1 MNTYNV
7 RQFANLIGVSVST
20 LQRWDRQ
27 GRLKP
32 QRTPS
37 NRRLY
42 TDEHLAR
49 VGGAPRRSRR
59 ITAAYARVSSE
70 TQKPG
75 LEKQIRV
82 LEMFCAANGW
92 AVDEWTREVGGGLD
106 FNRTHFL
113 RILDGIIHGRIER
126 LIVAHRDRLC
136 RFGFEII
143 EHLCRTHDC
152 QLVVMNH
159 ESLSPEEEMV
169 QDVLSI
175 VHCFSARL
183 YGLRN
188 YQQSLTQALAN
199 DARSLDRP

>member
-32 QRTPS
+32 QRTPG

-42 TDEHLAR
+42 TDQHLAF
-49 VGGAPRRSRR
+49 VGRASRPNGR
-59 ITAAYARVSSE
+59 ITTVYARVSSQA
-70 TQKPG
+70 QKPD
-75 LEKQIRV
+75 LDNQIRV
-82 LEMFCAANGW
+82 LEQFCAANGW
-92 AVDEWTREVGGGLD
+92 TVNEWVKEVGGGLN
-106 FNRTHFL
+106 FNRRHFL
-113 RILDGIIHGRIER
+113 RILDAVIHGRVER

-136 RFGFEII
+136 RFGFEMI

-152 QLVVMNH
+152 DLVVMNQ
-159 ESLSPEEEMV
+159 ESLSPEPEMV
-169 QDVLSI
+169 QDMLSI

-188 YQQSLTQALAN
+188 YRKSLRQALEN
-199 DARSLDRP
+199 DTQSQDCP

>member
-1 MNTYNV
+1 MSTYNV
-7 RQFANLIGVSVST
+7 RQFANLIGVSVNT

-42 TDEHLAR
+42 TDEHLTLAGR
-49 VGGAPRRSRR
+49 ASRRSGR
-59 ITAAYARVSSE
+59 ITAAYARVSSQ
-70 TQKPG
+70 TQK
-75 LEKQIRV
+75 LDLDKQIRA

-92 AVDEWTREVGGGLD
+92 AVDEWIREVGGGLD
-106 FNRTHFL
+106 FNRTHLL
-113 RILDGIIHGRIER
+113 RVLDGIVHGRIER

-136 RFGFEII
+136 RFGFEMI
-143 EHLCRTHDC
+143 EHLCRTHGC
-152 QLVVMNH
+152 ELVVMNQ

-175 VHCFSARL
+175 VQCFSARL

-188 YQQSLTQALAN
+188 YRKSLTQALAN
-199 DARSLDRP
+199 DAQSRDCP

>member
-7 RQFANLIGVSVST
+7 RQFANLIGVSVNT

-42 TDEHLAR
+42 TDEHLAVAGR
-49 VGGAPRRSRR
+49 ASRRRGR
-59 ITAAYARVSSE
+59 ITAAYARVSSQA
-70 TQKPG
+70 QKPD
-75 LEKQIRV
+75 LDKQVRV
-82 LEMFCAANGW
+82 LERFCAANGW
-92 AVDEWTREVGGGLD
+92 AVDEWIRDVGGGLD
-106 FNRTHFL
+106 FNRTRFL
-113 RILDGIIHGRIER
+113 RILDGIVHGRIER
-126 LIVAHRDRLC
+126 LIVVHHDRLC

-152 QLVVMNH
+152 DLVVMNQ
-159 ESLSPEEEMV
+159 ESLSPEEEML

-175 VHCFSARL
+175 VRCFSGRL
-183 YGLRN
+183 HGLKHYRK
-188 YQQSLTQALAN
+188 SLTQALEN
-199 DARSLDRP
+199 DAQP